1 MIETK
6 YLLLNRKVG
15 LNDNNIRALDKRCPK
30 LRVLDIC
37 DNENV
42 TYRGLVAIS
51 NGLLFLE
58 CLALPDS
65 VGNELGLPQCSVIDG
80 VEQMLPYTVNLS
92 KLQALKSM
100 KSLKEL
106 LIRYNSDLNEYQS
119 ILQSEIPH
127 LNKHEGSKSFKVALT
142 NTNDFRGVEFCPIC
156 LQYEQPTLQA

>member
-65 VGNELGLPQCSVIDG
+65 VGNELGLPKGTWNNEI
-80 VEQMLPYTVNLS
+80 LPYTINLP
-92 KLQALKSM
+92 KMQALKSM
-100 KSLKEL
+100 KTLK
-106 LIRYNSDLNEYQS
+106 
-119 ILQSEIPH
+119 
-127 LNKHEGSKSFKVALT
+127 
-142 NTNDFRGVEFCPIC
+142 
-156 LQYEQPTLQA
+156 